1 MPDGGPEQSKG
12 RGGREARC
20 GGSLFSII
28 ISLSLGVSKKSQLR
42 GPRCC
47 NLRHP
52 REWRIPHQ
60 SQPNHVQSVMPKSTP
75 AHQDALVA
83 CGFHRRRMALV
94 ASPSLLVIPL
104 MLAGSRSSGVPS
116 ELSESRPKIF
126 NVFLCNDNFNM
137 REYVSRVLM
146 MVCDVSESEATQ
158 IMMEANAD
166 RWRNRALCGTW
177 EEALAMHVYSGMR
190 AAGLSAA
197 MVQVGVDEDSG
208 DEGDDP
214 PRYLDGTLID
224 DSDLPRY
231 YQ

>member
-1 MPDGGPEQSKG
+1 
-12 RGGREARC
+12 
-20 GGSLFSII
+20 
-28 ISLSLGVSKKSQLR
+28 
-42 GPRCC
+42 
-47 NLRHP
+47 
-52 REWRIPHQ
+52 
-60 SQPNHVQSVMPKSTP
+60 
-75 AHQDALVA
+75 
-83 CGFHRRRMALV
+83 MALV